1 MLPKFDLYM
10 PTDLAEACR
19 LKADGAKVVAGGT
32 DVFVNMHGGKDHS
45 AKVVDV
51 KNIPELQGH
60 SFDPETG
67 LDLGALTTHR
77 DIELWDVIKQHYRA
91 MFEGCSRVGSVQIRT
106 RGTLGGNIC
115 NGAPSAD
122 SIGPMLVHD
131 AAVVVAGPNGERTV
145 PLKDFYLGL
154 KKLDM
159 QEDELLK
166 RILIPAPKAH
176 SGSFYI
182 KYTRRNAMDLALLGV
197 SAYVELD
204 GDVLK
209 TVRIACC
216 PHSHPRRKNGSI
228 AERPDDHRR
237 VAGRS
242 RQDRDGREP
251 SPFQLALQR
260 GIPPD
265 TTGGTDHSGT
275 AAGDRT
281 GKGGLT
287 YAKHHDSCHRQ

>member
-67 LDLGALTTHR
+67 LNLGALTTHR

-131 AAVVVAGPNGERTV
+131 ATVVVAGPNSERTV

-209 TVRIACC
+209 TVRIALTTAA
-216 PHSHPRRKNGSI
+216 PTPIRAEKTEALLNGQTISEELLASAGKTVMEESHPRSSWRSS
-228 AERPDDHRR
+228 AEFRLTLLEELTI
-237 VAGRS
+237 
-242 RQDRDGREP
+242 Q
-251 SPFQLALQR
+251 ALQQA
-260 GIPPD
+260 I
-265 TTGGTDHSGT
+265 
-275 AAGDRT
+275 AQ
-281 GKGGLT
+281 
-287 YAKHHDSCHRQ
+287 AKEA

>member
-209 TVRIACC
+209 TVRIALTTAA
-216 PHSHPRRKNGSI
+216 PTPIRAEKTEALLNGQTITEELLAAAGKTVMEESHPRSSWRSS
-228 AERPDDHRR
+228 AEFRLTLLEELTI
-237 VAGRS
+237 
-242 RQDRDGREP
+242 Q
-251 SPFQLALQR
+251 ALQQAIAR
-260 GIPPD
+260 
-265 TTGGTDHSGT
+265 
-275 AAGDRT
+275 
-281 GKGGLT
+281 
-287 YAKHHDSCHRQ
+287 AKEA

>member
-1 MLPKFDLYM
+1 MLPKFELYM

-19 LKADGAKVVAGGT
+19 LKAGGAKVVAGGT

-51 KNIPELQGH
+51 KNLPELQGH

-67 LDLGALTTHR
+67 LNLGALTTHR

-131 AAVVVAGPNGERTV
+131 ATVVVAGPNGERTV

-166 RILIPAPKAH
+166 RILIPTPKAH

-209 TVRIACC
+209 TVRIALTTAA
-216 PHSHPRRKNGSI
+216 PTPIRAEKTEALLNGQTISEELLAAAGKTVMEESHPRSSWRSS
-228 AERPDDHRR
+228 AEFRLTLLEELTI
-237 VAGRS
+237 
-242 RQDRDGREP
+242 Q
-251 SPFQLALQR
+251 ALQQA
-260 GIPPD
+260 I
-265 TTGGTDHSGT
+265 
-275 AAGDRT
+275 AQ
-281 GKGGLT
+281 
-287 YAKHHDSCHRQ
+287 AKEA

>member
-51 KNIPELQGH
+51 KNLPELQGH

-77 DIELWDVIKQHYRA
+77 EIELWDVIKQHYRA

-131 AAVVVAGPNGERTV
+131 ATVVVAGPNGERTV

-154 KKLDM
+154 KTLDM

-209 TVRIACC
+209 TVRIALTTAA
-216 PHSHPRRKNGSI
+216 PTPIRAEKTEALLNGQTINEELLSAAGKTVMEESHPRSSWRSS
-228 AERPDDHRR
+228 AEFRLTLLEELTI
-237 VAGRS
+237 
-242 RQDRDGREP
+242 Q
-251 SPFQLALQR
+251 ALQQA
-260 GIPPD
+260 I
-265 TTGGTDHSGT
+265 
-275 AAGDRT
+275 AQ
-281 GKGGLT
+281 
-287 YAKHHDSCHRQ
+287 AKEA

>member
-1 MLPKFDLYM
+1 MLPKFELYM

-19 LKADGAKVVAGGT
+19 LKAGGAKVVAGGT

-51 KNIPELQGH
+51 KNLPELQGH

-67 LDLGALTTHR
+67 LNLGALTTHR

-131 AAVVVAGPNGERTV
+131 ATVVVAGPNGERTV

-209 TVRIACC
+209 TVRIALTTAA
-216 PHSHPRRKNGSI
+216 PTPIRAEKTEALLNGQTISEELLAAAGKTVMEESHPRSSWRSS
-228 AERPDDHRR
+228 AEFRLTLLEELTI
-237 VAGRS
+237 
-242 RQDRDGREP
+242 Q
-251 SPFQLALQR
+251 ALQQA
-260 GIPPD
+260 I
-265 TTGGTDHSGT
+265 
-275 AAGDRT
+275 AQ
-281 GKGGLT
+281 
-287 YAKHHDSCHRQ
+287 AKEA

>member
-1 MLPKFDLYM
+1 MLPKFELYM

-19 LKADGAKVVAGGT
+19 LKAGGAKVVAGGT

-51 KNIPELQGH
+51 KNLPELQGH

-77 DIELWDVIKQHYRA
+77 EIELWDVIKQHYRA

-131 AAVVVAGPNGERTV
+131 ATVVVAGPNGERTV

-209 TVRIACC
+209 TVRIALTTAA
-216 PHSHPRRKNGSI
+216 PTPIRAEKTEALLNGQTINEELLAAAGKTVMEESHPRSSWRSS
-228 AERPDDHRR
+228 AEFRLTLLEELTI
-237 VAGRS
+237 
-242 RQDRDGREP
+242 Q
-251 SPFQLALQR
+251 ALQQA
-260 GIPPD
+260 I
-265 TTGGTDHSGT
+265 
-275 AAGDRT
+275 AQ
-281 GKGGLT
+281 
-287 YAKHHDSCHRQ
+287 AKEA

>member
-10 PTDLAEACR
+10 PRTIQEACR
-19 LKADGAKVVAGGT
+19 LKAEGAEVVAGGT
-32 DVFVNMHGGKDHS
+32 DVFVNMHGGKDRT

-51 KNIPELQGH
+51 KGVPELQGH
-60 SFDPETG
+60 TFDPEQG

-77 DIELWDVIKQHYRA
+77 EIELWDVIRERYPA

-131 AAVVVAGPNGERTV
+131 ARVAVSGLNGTREV
-145 PLKDFYLGL
+145 PLKDFYRGL

-159 QEDELLK
+159 GPDELLA
-166 RILIPAPKAH
+166 RIRIPAPPDH
-176 SGSFYI
+176 SGSHYI
-182 KYTRRNAMDLALLGV
+182 KYTRRKAMDLALLGV

-209 TVRIACC
+209 KVRLALTTAAPIPMRAERTEALLTGKSVTSSLLAAAGKAVLEE
-216 PHSHPRRKNGSI
+216 SHPRSSWRSS
-228 AERPDDHRR
+228 AEFR
-237 VAGRS
+237 
-242 RQDRDGREP
+242 
-251 SPFQLALQR
+251 LALLEE
-260 GIPPD
+260 
-265 TTGGTDHSGT
+265 
-275 AAGDRT
+275 
-281 GKGGLT
+281 LT
-287 YAKHHDSCHRQ
+287 VQALEKAIARAKEK

>member
-1 MLPKFDLYM
+1 MLPKFELYM

-19 LKADGAKVVAGGT
+19 LKAGGAKVVAGGT

-51 KNIPELQGH
+51 KNLPELQGH

-67 LDLGALTTHR
+67 LNLGALTTHR

-131 AAVVVAGPNGERTV
+131 ATVVVAGPNGERTV

-209 TVRIACC
+209 TVRIALTTAA
-216 PHSHPRRKNGSI
+216 PTPIRAEKTEALLDGQTISEELLAAAGKTVMEESHPRSSWRSS
-228 AERPDDHRR
+228 AEFRLTLLEELTI
-237 VAGRS
+237 
-242 RQDRDGREP
+242 Q
-251 SPFQLALQR
+251 ALQQA
-260 GIPPD
+260 I
-265 TTGGTDHSGT
+265 
-275 AAGDRT
+275 AQ
-281 GKGGLT
+281 
-287 YAKHHDSCHRQ
+287 AKEA